1 MTILQNYTPETTGAV
16 CINSASLQQ
25 MVSLLPMELF
35 YGVVEQSSVGI
46 SITDPKA
53 NILYCN
59 TAFCRLTGYKRGEL
73 QYRNHNILAS
83 KQTPKSR
90 YQAMWHQLTQHQPW
104 TGRLINKRKDG
115 SLYLAEVTVTPVLN
129 TDSQITHFL
138 GMHRDI
144 SDQFALEQRVHN
156 QKAMIEAVLDAAPTA
171 IAVLNE
177 FNQVVLDNLTYKT
190 LRTDLRGIEPF
201 LALEFTPGQQRP
213 DRDLLWPLTI
223 RGRQRWFSIN
233 IQPLFELNEEAG
245 LYFGEGKRPCS
256 LLMITD
262 QTERRQQMEQSR
274 LEQLRVQVEEQTLF
288 SAIRE
293 TLDVAMIQTQ
303 APLNMLQA
311 ALRLESD
318 TDSRAAIAINTALQV
333 GREAMK
339 RLEQYRPAMKTEAP
353 SHFGLVRL
361 FGDLHDMQVL
371 RLEHLD
377 VLMQID
383 IATDLPRLFMQRTRL
398 LTGLCLLFERACQA
412 VTGQAAAQLKLCA
425 YQNEQELCLEV
436 HDSGTAPVITA
447 THRLLQPHPT
457 ENGDKRNDTMELSF
471 VQNIVNDHRGVIEVE
486 TSDLGG
492 SCIRLRLPL
501 CTIIREDKK

>member
-35 YGVVEQSSVGI
+35 YGVVEQSSIGI

-83 KQTPKSR
+83 QQTPKSR
-90 YQAMWHQLTQHQPW
+90 YQTMWHHLIQHQPW

-129 TDSQITHFL
+129 NDNIITHFL

-144 SDQFALEQRVHN
+144 SEQFALEQRVHN

-177 FNQVVLDNLTYKT
+177 HNQVVLDNLTYKT
-190 LRTDLRGIEPF
+190 LRTDLRGSEPF
-201 LALEFTPGQQRP
+201 MVLGFIPGQQNP
-213 DRDLLWPLTI
+213 ERDQLWPLTI
-223 RGRQRWFSIN
+223 RGRQRWFSITV
-233 IQPLFELNEEAG
+233 QPLSELNEEAG
-245 LYFGEGKRPCS
+245 LYFGEGKRPCT
-256 LLMITD
+256 LLLITD

-274 LEQLRVQVEEQTLF
+274 LEQLRMQVEEQTLL

-293 TLDVAMIQTQ
+293 TLDVAMIQSQ

-318 TDSRAAIAINTALQV
+318 NDSRAAMAINTALDA
-333 GREAMK
+333 GHEAMK
-339 RLEQYRPAMKTEAP
+339 RLALYRPTSKTEPP
-353 SHFGLVRL
+353 SDFDLFGL
-361 FGDLHDMQVL
+361 FADLHDMQVL

-383 IATDLPRLFMQRTRL
+383 IAAGLPTLFMQRTRL
-398 LTGLCLLFERACQA
+398 LTGLCLLFERACQSVA
-412 VTGQAAAQLKLCA
+412 EQTSARLKICA
-425 YQNEQELCLEV
+425 YQSEQELCLEM
-436 HDSGTAPVITA
+436 HDSGTAPLITA
-447 THRLLQPHPT
+447 THRLLQPQD
-457 ENGDKRNDTMELSF
+457 ENGGKRNDMMEMSF
-471 VQNIVNDHRGVIEVE
+471 AQNIVNDHRGVIEVE

-501 CTIIREDKK
+501 RTIIKEDKK

>member
-1 MTILQNYTPETTGAV
+1 MNILQNYIPETTGAV

-25 MVSLLPMELF
+25 MLSVLPMELF

-59 TAFCRLTGYKRGEL
+59 TAFCRTTGYKRGEL

-83 KQTPKSR
+83 QQTPKSR
-90 YQAMWHQLTQHQPW
+90 YQAMWHQLSQHQPW

-115 SLYLAEVTVTPVLN
+115 SLYLAEVTVTPVVN
-129 TDSQITHFL
+129 SEGQITHYL

-144 SDQFALEQRVHN
+144 SEQFALEQRVHN

-171 IAVLNE
+171 IAVLDE
-177 FNQVVLDNLTYKT
+177 HHKVVLDNLTYKT
-190 LRTDLRGIEPF
+190 LRTDLRGNEPYT
-201 LALEFTPGQQRP
+201 ALGFTPGAQRP
-213 DRDLLWPLTI
+213 DRDQLWPLTI
-223 RGRQRWFSIN
+223 RGRQRWFSIL
-233 IQPLFELNEEAG
+233 IQPLSELNEEAS
-245 LYFGEGKRPCS
+245 LYFGDGKRPCS
-256 LLMITD
+256 LLMISD
-262 QTERRQQMEQSR
+262 QTERRQQIEQSR

-293 TLDVAMIQTQ
+293 TLDVAMVQSQ

-311 ALRLESD
+311 ALRLEANP
-318 TDSRAAIAINTALQV
+318 DSRAAIAIQTALDA
-333 GREAMK
+333 GHEALQ
-339 RLEQYRPAMKTEAP
+339 RLEQYRPAIKVEEPTQFELM
-353 SHFGLVRL
+353 SL
-361 FGDLHDMQVL
+361 FADLHDMLTL

-377 VLMQID
+377 VLMQLD
-383 IATDLPRLFMQRTRL
+383 IAADLPELFTQRTRL
-398 LTGLCLLFERACQA
+398 LTALSLLFDRACQA
-412 VTGQAAAQLKLCA
+412 VTGQSAGQLKLCA

-436 HDSGTAPVITA
+436 HDSGQAPAVTA
-447 THRLLQPHPT
+447 THRLLQPQT
-457 ENGDKRNDTMELSF
+457 DNGGKRNDTIELGF
-471 VQNIVNDHRGVIEVE
+471 AQNIVNDHRGVIEVE

-501 CTIIREDKK
+501 CAIIREDKK